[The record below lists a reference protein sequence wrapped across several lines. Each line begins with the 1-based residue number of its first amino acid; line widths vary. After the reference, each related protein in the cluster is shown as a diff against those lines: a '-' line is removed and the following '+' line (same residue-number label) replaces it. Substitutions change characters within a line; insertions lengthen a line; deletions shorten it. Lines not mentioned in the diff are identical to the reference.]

1 MALPCPLIKLRK
13 VRQMDRRIT
22 IDNYDEHCPQLRIR
36 FDGYEMSFTVKDV
49 APEAR
54 EWLGGVIE
62 RQVSELI
69 ALRVNQALDKH
80 RADLRKLLG
89 AAHG

>member
-1 MALPCPLIKLRK
+1 MSYE
-13 VRQMDRRIT
+13 
-22 IDNYDEHCPQLRIR
+22 IDNYDEHCPQLRIHFGDR
-36 FDGYEMSFTVKDV
+36 QMSFTVKDV

-62 RQVSELI
+62 RQVNELI
-69 ALRVNQALDKH
+69 ALRVNQALDNH

>member
-1 MALPCPLIKLRK
+1 MSFI
-13 VRQMDRRIT
+13 
-22 IDNYDEHCPQLRIR
+22 IDNYDEHCPQLRIKFGDR
-36 FDGYEMSFTVKDV
+36 EMSFTVKDV